1 MNQITTSALLGL
13 IEQSGLA
20 VVTLAEGL
28 DEADLRR
35 SRLTR
40 AELLRHLRVL
50 ARSAIAVPPSAREDM
65 PELDWEGWR
74 LLSLRLQAESGGDL
88 DDAIWFA
95 IHSVVPATLLWL
107 RVYRQ
112 SHPQR
117 FVMSPDGAGRGT
129 G

>member
-1 MNQITTSALLGL
+1 MNRIAASALLNL
-13 IEQSGLA
+13 IEQTGLDVA
-20 VVTLAEGL
+20 TLAEGL

-40 AELLRHLRVL
+40 AELLRQLRL
-50 ARSAIAVPPSAREDM
+50 MANSAVAVPPSAREDM

-74 LLSLRLQAESGGDL
+74 LLALRLQAESGDDL

-95 IHSVVPATLLWL
+95 MQSVVPATLLWL

-112 SHPQR
+112 NQPQL
-117 FVMSPDGAGRGT
+117 FMMAPG
-129 G
+129 

>member
-1 MNQITTSALLGL
+1 MNRIATSALLSL
-13 IEQSGLA
+13 IEQTGLDVA
-20 VVTLAEGL
+20 TLAEGL

-40 AELLRHLRVL
+40 AELLRQLRL
-50 ARSAIAVPPSAREDM
+50 MASSAVAVPPSAREDM

-74 LLSLRLQAESGGDL
+74 LLALRLQAESGDDL

-112 SHPQR
+112 SQPQL
-117 FVMSPDGAGRGT
+117 FSMTPV
-129 G
+129 

>member
-1 MNQITTSALLGL
+1 METGSRIATSALLAL

-20 VVTLAEGL
+20 VATLAEGL
-28 DEADLRR
+28 EEADLRR

-40 AELLRHLRVL
+40 AEVLRHLRVL

-74 LLSLRLQAESGGDL
+74 LLSLRLQAETGEDL
-88 DDAIWFA
+88 DEAIWFA
-95 IHSVVPATLLWL
+95 THSVVPATLLWL

-112 SHPQR
+112 GQPQL
-117 FVMSPDGAGRGT
+117 FSMTPG
-129 G
+129 

>member
-1 MNQITTSALLGL
+1 MATGDSIATSALLNL
-13 IEQSGLA
+13 IERSGLDVA
-20 VVTLAEGL
+20 TLAEGL

-50 ARSAIAVPPSAREDM
+50 ANSAIAVPPSAREEM

-74 LLSLRLQAESGGDL
+74 LLALRLQAESGNDL

-112 SHPQR
+112 SQPR
-117 FVMSPDGAGRGT
+117 LFSMTAG
-129 G
+129 

>member
-1 MNQITTSALLGL
+1 MNRIAASALLNL
-13 IEQSGLA
+13 IEQTGLDVA
-20 VVTLAEGL
+20 TLAEGL

-40 AELLRHLRVL
+40 AELLRQLRL
-50 ARSAIAVPPSAREDM
+50 MANSAMAVPPSAREDM

-74 LLSLRLQAESGGDL
+74 LLALRLQAETSDDL
-88 DDAIWFA
+88 DEAIWFA

-112 SHPQR
+112 GQPQL
-117 FVMSPDGAGRGT
+117 FSMTPV
-129 G
+129 

>member
-1 MNQITTSALLGL
+1 VNRIATSALLAL

-40 AELLRHLRVL
+40 AEVLRHLRVL
-50 ARSAIAVPPSAREDM
+50 ARSAMAVTPSAREDM
-65 PELDWEGWR
+65 PELDWDGWR
-74 LLSLRLQAESGGDL
+74 RLSLQLLAEAGDDL
-88 DDAIWFA
+88 DEAIWFA

-107 RVYRQ
+107 RLYRQ
-112 SHPQR
+112 SHPLW
-117 FVMSPDGAGRGT
+117 FTMTSG
-129 G
+129 